1 MMSFQKD
8 SSVFFTGEWGGGNT
22 SPILIWKENVLDIQ
36 IFTSS
41 SKEVWKALR
50 KIIKKKKKEE
60 EVNHTS
66 QRNIQM
72 GSNATVVHIT
82 VPFGKKKK

>member
-1 MMSFQKD
+1 MMSFPKD

-50 KIIKKKKKEE
+50 KIIKKKKKGGRSESYLPKE
-60 EVNHTS
+60 YS
-66 QRNIQM
+66 DGI
-72 GSNATVVHIT
+72 
-82 VPFGKKKK
+82 